1 MKVLVVFCLVLGVGL
16 AAPPAR
22 SLGEDFAELLELI
35 PVQELADTVCK
46 YRDDEEVAY
55 VIAYLRGEEWAE
67 LVAEV
72 AQNPIWIGFKD
83 YLNEAG
89 INIEL
94 IIALIHELITSGF
107 CDDTALASN
116 RSFRE
121 LLDELLEVL
130 PTEEIREWYYDK
142 KENSCYFQVFYR
154 RISSDR
160 AHELVDEVL
169 ALEEV
174 QKILAKLAEFGVDLE
189 KVKDF
194 IWNLLGW
201 E

>member
-1 MKVLVVFCLVLGVGL
+1 MKLLLVFCFVLGVGL

-22 SLGEDFAELLELI
+22 SLGEDFLELLELI
-35 PVQELADTVCK
+35 PVEELRDVVCK
-46 YRDDEEVAY
+46 YRDDEEVQY
-55 VIAYLRGEEWAE
+55 VINYLRSDEWAA

-72 AQNPIWIGFKD
+72 AANPKWISFKD

-94 IIALIHELITSGF
+94 IIAIIHELIVNGI
-107 CDDTALASN
+107 CEDTVASN

-121 LLDELLEVL
+121 FLDELLETL
-130 PTEEIREWYYDK
+130 PKDEIVEWYHDK

-154 RISSDR
+154 KVSSDR
-160 AHELVDEVL
+160 ARALVEEVL

-174 QKILAKLAEFGVDLE
+174 QKILAKLEEFGVDLQ
-189 KVKDF
+189 KLKDF